1 MAVDTCKRELELAH
15 RRNESLRA
23 QTMAAADAAK
33 ATAATAAGPPPD
45 SKQSMRHSKTR
56 PEGDPALDPRV
67 PAGQANGLQEA
78 DFEWM
83 PAILAHLDGDVDGQG
98 SGEEHEAAQVRGV
111 ASCGMPSVG

>member
-1 MAVDTCKRELELAH
+1 
-15 RRNESLRA
+15 
-23 QTMAAADAAK
+23 MAAADAAK

-45 SKQSMRHSKTR
+45 SKQSVRQAKSR

-67 PAGQANGLQEA
+67 PAGQEQANGLQEA

-111 ASCGMPSVG
+111 PSPADAACWMK